1 MFTYILFTK
10 FTCPYCLYVF
20 FLTKTTLKK
29 IGKIYSLIFYDNHG
43 LIFCFCR
50 NVYKPCILED
60 VKEVRQLSSDEGD
73 TEIQGWEFLNNTVSH
88 YEQYTVCYIKPY

>member
-1 MFTYILFTK
+1 M
-10 FTCPYCLYVF
+10 F

-29 IGKIYSLIFYDNHG
+29 IGKIYSLIFYDNYG
-43 LIFCFCR
+43 LIFCFCK

-73 TEIQGWEFLNNTVSH
+73 TEIQGWEFLNNTVLIMINI
-88 YEQYTVCYIKPY
+88 QCVT